1 MGRRFFLRR
10 AFRMATLPAMV
21 SRRRPY
27 TFAPHRWVRMPED
40 AVLRLCWVLRD
51 GLLDE
56 TSLTEALGDGAHR
69 WMHRALRRAISGGLV
84 RPCGPPMIPGVRYF
98 SLTRKGE
105 LEIRMWAGLP
115 RERQAFTSKPPE
127 TTLE

>member
-1 MGRRFFLRR
+1 
-10 AFRMATLPAMV
+10 MV

-27 TFAPHRWVRMPED
+27 TFAPQSWVRMPED

-56 TSLTEALGDGAHR
+56 SSLTEAVGDGAHR
-69 WMHRALRRAISGGLV
+69 WMHRALRRAVSGGLV
-84 RPCGPPMIPGVRYF
+84 RPCGAPMIPGVRYF

-115 RERQAFTSKPPE
+115 RERQTCTSKPPE